1 MRGDAWHGVNASFA
15 SPSDPPHRHR
25 LTSPHWATAATV
37 LALVMVLYTLI
48 GVVRAYSP
56 VPLWDM
62 WDGYIGFF
70 LQAREGGWLPWLDG
84 HAEHRIVLSRPF
96 FYADI
101 AWFGARGI
109 LPIVAGLAI
118 TAGIATIFIQAARRS
133 SDALTPAARKA
144 LCAVLLGGTFFWSQR
159 ENFTWA
165 FQVQFFLVA
174 WLPLSAFYLAARAA
188 SEPTRGY
195 LAPAATA
202 CAALALGAM
211 ANGIFAL
218 PILLV
223 LGACVGLGPRWL
235 AGTALTTV
243 LAVLLFRQG
252 FSGGQTHVPMLAV
265 LMDRPMDVVHF
276 VLRYV
281 GGPLW
286 FAFGRANWA
295 IGITEIAAALLLLGT
310 LAFVPTAWRT
320 RRTHPMSLAMV
331 AVMAYVAVSAFGT
344 SLGRL
349 PLPYGLAGA
358 FVSRYTTMGGLAWL
372 ASLVMVAPALG
383 DRIVRALPLAAT
395 LVLLGL
401 MSWQLR
407 AIRNQASTLY
417 SRDLGALALATQMND
432 PSAIAPLY
440 PPEQTAHVLDIA
452 NKAGKARLSA
462 FGRNHLLAAI
472 GWLGRRAPAAGCQAG
487 IETSQVLASG
497 RPQRRIDGHLKIAFS
512 QSSDGAALVVDEHD
526 IIVGWALVRPK
537 AARERGDSVD
547 GPAFSGFVDDP
558 RVDHAGWMTSSLRIC
573 AMPMG
578 ASFAYSE

>member
-1 MRGDAWHGVNASFA
+1 MTPGASHGLNASIA
-15 SPSDPPHRHR
+15 PPSNPPRR
-25 LTSPHWATAATV
+25 TPFTSPRWATTATV
-37 LALVMVLYTLI
+37 LALLMVMYTLI

-70 LQAREGGWLPWLDG
+70 LQAREGGWRPWLDG
-84 HAEHRIVLSRPF
+84 HGEHRIVLSRPF

-118 TAGIATIFIQAARRS
+118 TAGIATIFIQATRRS
-133 SDALTPAARKA
+133 SGALTPAARKA

-174 WLPLSAFYLAARAA
+174 WLPLAAFYLAARAA
-188 SEPTRGY
+188 AEPGRSY
-195 LAPAATA
+195 LAPLATV
-202 CAALALGAM
+202 CAAAALGAM

-223 LGACVGLGPRWL
+223 LGACIGLGRRWMV
-235 AGTALTTV
+235 GTTVTTV
-243 LAVLLFRQG
+243 LAVLLFRHG
-252 FSGGQTHVPMLAV
+252 FGGGQTHVPMLSV

-276 VLRYV
+276 VLRYL

-295 IGITEIAAALLLLGT
+295 IGIAELAAALVLLGT
-310 LAFVPTAWRT
+310 VAFLPTAWRT
-320 RRTHPMSLAMV
+320 RRTRPMQLAMV
-331 AVMAYVAVSAFGT
+331 AVIAYVAVSAFGT
-344 SLGRL
+344 ALGRL

-372 ASLVMVAPALG
+372 AGLVMVAPALG
-383 DRIVRALPLAAT
+383 NRVMRCVPLAAT

-407 AIRNQASTLY
+407 AVRNQASTLY

-432 PSAIAPLY
+432 PSAIGPLY

-452 NKAGKARLSA
+452 ERARTANVPA
-462 FGRNHLLAAI
+462 FGRNPVQKAA
-472 GWLGRRAPAAGCQAG
+472 GWLGRRRPAAVCQDG
-487 IETSQVLASG
+487 IETARALAPG
-497 RPQRRIDGHLKIAFS
+497 HPQRRIDGHLKAPFS
-512 QSSDGAALVVDEHD
+512 QPADGAALVVDERD
-526 IIVGWALVRPK
+526 IIVGWALVRPR
-537 AARERGDSVD
+537 AARERGDMVD

-558 RVDHAGWMTSSLRIC
+558 RTDHAGWTTTSLRIC
-573 AMPMG
+573 AMPTG

>member
-1 MRGDAWHGVNASFA
+1 MSNRRRF
-15 SPSDPPHRHR
+15 
-25 LTSPHWATAATV
+25 TSPHWATAATV
-37 LALVMVLYTLI
+37 LALLMVVYTLI
-48 GVVRAYSP
+48 GTVRAYSP

-70 LQAREGGWLPWLDG
+70 LQAREGGWSPWFEAHG
-84 HAEHRIVLSRPF
+84 EHRIVLSRPF

-109 LPIVAGLAI
+109 LPIAAGVAI
-118 TAGIATIFIQAARRS
+118 TASIATIFIQAARRS
-133 SDALTPAARKA
+133 SGALTSAARQT

-188 SEPTRGY
+188 SKPERGY
-195 LAPAATA
+195 LAPAATV

-243 LAVLLFRQG
+243 LAALLFRQG

-265 LMDRPMDVVHF
+265 LVDRPMDVVQF
-276 VLRYV
+276 VLRYL

-295 IGITEIAAALLLLGT
+295 IGLTEIAAALLLLGT

-320 RRTHPMSLAMV
+320 RRTQPMSLAMV
-331 AVMAYVAVSAFGT
+331 AVVAYVAVSALGT
-344 SLGRL
+344 ALGRL

-358 FVSRYTTMGGLAWL
+358 FVSRYTTMAGLAWL
-372 ASLVMVAPALG
+372 ACLVMVTPALG
-383 DRIVRALPLAAT
+383 HHIVRVLPLAAT

-407 AIRNQASTLY
+407 AVRNQASTLY

-440 PPEQTAHVLDIA
+440 PPEQTAHVLDVA
-452 NKAGKARLSA
+452 DRAGKAHLPA
-462 FGRNHLLAAI
+462 FGRNDVLGAI
-472 GWLGRRAPAAGCQAG
+472 GWLGRRMPLAGCQTG
-487 IETSQVLASG
+487 IETSQVLASS
-497 RPQRRIDGHLKIAFS
+497 RPQRRIDGHLKAAFS
-512 QSSDGAALVVDEHD
+512 QASDGAALVVDERD
-526 IIVGWALVRPK
+526 IIVGWTLVRPK
-537 AARERGDSVD
+537 AARERGDVVG

-558 RVDHAGWMTSSLRIC
+558 RADHAGWTTTSLRIC
-573 AMPMG
+573 AMPTG